1 MLVRGVAWRKQVEW
15 RSALCSL
22 SGRAA
27 LSYSPRALV
36 RPSVPGSLFFFVS
49 VRSIRCG
56 VRRTEWHSQANPSVE
71 GTGRAHPVCPNFFL
85 ASAWYT
91 PEDVKDSEEVSSP
104 SSSGGEVQ
112 PASSW

>member
-36 RPSVPGSLFFFVS
+36 RPSVPGSLFFFLY
-49 VRSIRCG
+49 RCG
-56 VRRTEWHSQANPSVE
+56 LFVVAFGE
-71 GTGRAHPVCPNFFL
+71 
-85 ASAWYT
+85 
-91 PEDVKDSEEVSSP
+91 
-104 SSSGGEVQ
+104 SSGTAKRIHRWKALGVRIRSVQ
-112 PASSW
+112 ISFWQVRGTLLRT